1 MATRIIKTTFQLRR
15 GTKEAWERV
24 NPTLAYGEPGF
35 EKDTYRLKIGNG
47 ETAWND
53 LDYFGDSAIV
63 ETDGESIDIVN
74 GKVTLHGFAAAGTGF
89 LASKGVDGKLT
100 WIDKI
105 DINMIAIPDDTELII
120 EDTKL

>member
-1 MATRIIKTTFQLRR
+1 MATKVIKTTFKLRR

-53 LDYFGDSAIV
+53 LNYFGETAIV

-74 GKVTLHGFAAAGTGF
+74 GEVTLHGFAAAETNS
-89 LASKGVDGKLT
+89 LASKGEDGRLT
-100 WIDKI
+100 WIDEI
-105 DINMIAIPDDTELII
+105 DINMIAIPDDTQLII
-120 EDTKL
+120 DGNL